1 MILRSSAVLAV
12 GFAAAGCHG
21 CHEDHPFVPYAI
33 GSPPPAAAAPG
44 APVPLATASTG
55 LTDSGRTAFLG
66 DPASLA
72 PPGVARWPIDDVV
85 LLAPEARF
93 FASALVRDF
102 DSDGAK
108 DAFAI
113 VRTTDGGDPG
123 ELVYYRG
130 RSSPDALSP
139 EATTFAPPAGFSRD
153 PKCDPVGRLVAVGK
167 RSVLVEL
174 GATCLLHASSAPSR
188 WVAVVRGGADA
199 KVLLAATIADP
210 PGAAALSVD
219 GDAADRDGDG
229 LDDVALRVTIEG
241 GGAPLEPGP
250 RVGAIFAWLDRTA
263 GLSRDVAATETS
275 FGSLAA
281 TAAARA
287 VRAKEAASVPGFVAQ
302 VRALWRTACAE
313 GAATRLVSVAG
324 TGAISCGAAR
334 ALEDAG
340 LAEVRAYVTSGD
352 PLRAAL
358 ALDRAERSPALRT
371 GSRAS
376 EAQRWI
382 AQLAPIA
389 SARALRAVAAVPI
402 LSAGHEPAWGTLAFE
417 PNGKLL
423 VRTRA
428 GVVRVDPDAGD
439 EGLADGVA
447 DWKSAVTSPD
457 GTMRLIETYDPC
469 DGLPLRATF
478 APSGGDDLRDVALP
492 VAPPLGGRCA
502 GSRGAPAQSLPIAWG
517 PRGIEAIVEGEPV
530 LVSLDLMHAA
540 PLAAF
545 LSQPVTPGAP
555 RSPDGKTLVVPTGTG
570 LIVQSGTHARLFRA
584 PELDGT
590 YGDQRD
596 CTVSNDATHVACVH
610 GAKAWVGAWDG
621 S

>member
-1 MILRSSAVLAV
+1 MIFRSSAVLAL

-33 GSPPPAAAAPG
+33 GSPQPVAAAPG
-44 APVPLATASTG
+44 TAMLLATASTG
-55 LTDSGRTAFLG
+55 LPDGGRTAFLG
-66 DPASLA
+66 EPASLA

-85 LLAPEARF
+85 LQAPEARV

-113 VRTTDGGDPG
+113 VRTTDGGEPG

-130 RSSPDALSP
+130 HLSADALSP
-139 EATTFAPPAGFSRD
+139 EPTTFAPPTGLSRD
-153 PKCDPVGRLVAVGK
+153 PKCDPIGRLVAVGK

-174 GATCLLHASSAPSR
+174 GAACPLGASSAPSR
-188 WVAVVRGGADA
+188 WVALVRGGAQA

-229 LDDVALRVTIEG
+229 LEDIALRVTIEG
-241 GGAPLEPGP
+241 GGAPMEPGP
-250 RVGAIFAWLDRTA
+250 RVSAIFAWLDRTA
-263 GLSRDVAATETS
+263 GLSRDVAATEAA

-287 VRAKEAASVPGFVAQ
+287 VRTKEAAGVPGFVAQ
-302 VRALWRTACAE
+302 VRALWRTTCAE
-313 GAATRLVSVAG
+313 GGAARLVSVAG
-324 TGAISCGAAR
+324 AGAITCGAAR
-334 ALEDAG
+334 ALEDVG

-352 PLRAAL
+352 SLRAAL
-358 ALDRAERSPALRT
+358 ALDRAERPPALRT

-389 SARALRAVAAVPI
+389 SAHALRTVAAVPI
-402 LSAGHEPAWGTLAFE
+402 LSAGHEPAWGALAFE
-417 PNGKLL
+417 PSGKLL

-439 EGLADGVA
+439 EAMADGVA
-447 DWKSAVTSPD
+447 DWKAAVTSPD

-469 DGLPLRATF
+469 DGLPLRATL
-478 APSGGDDLRDVALP
+478 APSGGDDLRDLALP
-492 VAPPLGGRCA
+492 VAPPLGGRCV

-517 PRGIEAIVEGEPV
+517 PRGIEAIVEGEPL
-530 LVSLDLMHAA
+530 LVSPDLLHAA

-545 LSQPVTPGAP
+545 LGQPVTPGAP
-555 RSPDGKTLVVPTGTG
+555 RSPDGKTLVVPTGSG
-570 LIVQSGTHARLFRA
+570 LIILGGTRARSFRA

-596 CTVSNDATHVACVH
+596 CAVSNDATHVACVH
-610 GAKAWVGAWDG
+610 GAKVWVGAWDG